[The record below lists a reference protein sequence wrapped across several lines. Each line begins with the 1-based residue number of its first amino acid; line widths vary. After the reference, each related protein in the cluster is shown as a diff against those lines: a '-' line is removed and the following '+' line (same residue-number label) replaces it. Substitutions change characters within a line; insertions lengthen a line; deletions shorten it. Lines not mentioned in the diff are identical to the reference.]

1 MQQMSPVKLIYIF
14 LGSVSLVVGITGV
27 FVPGLPTTP
36 FLLLT
41 AWLFLKSSGKL
52 YQMLLKNRLIGSY
65 INEYH
70 SRKGMTVRQK
80 VSSIGVMW
88 FMIIISV
95 LFLIQSPVTKIM
107 ILLVG
112 ITGTVVMGFI
122 VPDADIDK
130 KDKS

>member
-1 MQQMSPVKLIYIF
+1 
-14 LGSVSLVVGITGV
+14 
-27 FVPGLPTTP
+27 
-36 FLLLT
+36 
-41 AWLFLKSSGKL
+41 
-52 YQMLLKNRLIGSY
+52 MLLKNRLIGSY